1 MYIWKDAIFK
11 ISGKLKLIYNNQY
24 LLEWEGGREQGGVKG
39 RDYKMSWGNFWTDG
53 YFHCL
58 GYGDGF
64 RGIYTIKTYQI
75 VL

>member
-1 MYIWKDAIFK
+1 M
-11 ISGKLKLIYNNQY
+11 
-24 LLEWEGGREQGGVKG
+24 LEWEGGREQGGVKE